1 MVEFHKEK
9 TQITQGTIDAKEI
22 SKRMEDELE
31 KQDLVVK
38 AVRFREWCEA
48 NGVKMSKLEYPAFF
62 EGDLIGVKVRE
73 DI

>member
-9 TQITQGTIDAKEI
+9 IQITQGTIDAKEI

-38 AVRFREWCEA
+38 AVRFREWCET
-48 NGVKMSKLEYPAFF
+48 NGVKMPKLEYPAFF